1 MQKVIGDFIHALR
14 HHGLPVS
21 PAETLDALQATE
33 LVGLDNPLRLKTT
46 LSLTLAKNLQ
56 HRAQLE
62 VLFDQF
68 FQLSEEE
75 TEASTTDAENSEKGD
90 NEPATETS
98 ASNQTE
104 DSGAN
109 EQQAQQNNPD
119 SSGPQVSSPL
129 AQQLLSNDQSSLQ
142 VTIASAGK
150 SEGATEM
157 QLFTQKSQVSYRIMQ
172 QLGDRELNQEL
183 AELSE
188 QPENL
193 ALVERLQQA
202 RQQLREQVSDYVEQ
216 QYLLFTQKSGE
227 QLRENNLKKIKLTNV
242 DHSHYHQMSRLV
254 QKSAKRLAS
263 MHSRRKRVTKHG
275 QLDTRKTIAA
285 NAAYDG
291 FLFHTKW
298 KSTKVDRPKVMVLC
312 DVSGSVSRVAR
323 FLLLFLYSLQDVLPR
338 VRSFVFA
345 SDLGEV
351 TDSFDKD
358 TIDVAIT
365 KIMDEWANRPT
376 DYGIALQD
384 FRSLALKDIDKKT
397 TVIMLGDARNNNA
410 DPKSEIWE
418 EVYKRS
424 QRVLWL
430 NPEGR
435 YSWNTGDSV
444 MREYAPHCSL
454 VEPCNSLRDITR
466 ILGTLLQ
473 RS

>member
-21 PAETLDALQATE
+21 PAETLDALQATK
-33 LVGLDNPLRLKTT
+33 LVGLDNPQTLKTT
-46 LSLTLAKNLQ
+46 LSLTLAKSLQ
-56 HRAQLE
+56 HRVQLE
-62 VLFDQF
+62 ELFDQY
-68 FQLSEEE
+68 FQQQVS
-75 TEASTTDAENSEKGD
+75 ND
-90 NEPATETS
+90 NPE
-98 ASNQTE
+98 QE
-104 DSGAN
+104 DSTD
-109 EQQAQQNNPD
+109 QPD
-119 SSGPQVSSPL
+119 QEDSNVAATDNISEAFEGDKSESAEGSTAATLMQSPL
-129 AQQLLSNDQSSLQ
+129 GQQLLDNDQPALQ
-142 VTIASAGK
+142 MAIASAGQAQ
-150 SEGATEM
+150 GASEM
-157 QLFTQKSQVSYRIMQ
+157 QLFTQKAQVSFRIMQ
-172 QLGDRELNQEL
+172 QLGDQQLNQEL
-183 AELSE
+183 AELA
-188 QPENL
+188 QDDANL
-193 ALVERLQQA
+193 ALIETLQQA
-202 RQQLREQVSDYVEQ
+202 RTRLREQIGDYVEQ
-216 QYLLFTQKSGE
+216 QYLLYTQKSGE
-227 QLRENNLKKIKLTNV
+227 QLRESNLQKIKLTNV
-242 DHSHYHQMSRLV
+242 DHSHQQQMTRLV
-254 QKSAKRLAS
+254 QKAAKRLATL
-263 MHSRRKRVTKHG
+263 HSRRRRVTKRG
-275 QLDTRKTIAA
+275 LLDVRKTIAA

-358 TIDVAIT
+358 EIEVAIA

-376 DYGIALQD
+376 DYGVALTD
-384 FRSLALKDIDKKT
+384 FKQLALKDIDNKT
-397 TVIMLGDARNNNA
+397 TVIMLGDARNNNGDA
-410 DPKSEIWE
+410 KSEIWA

-435 YSWNTGDSV
+435 YSWNSGDSV
-444 MREYAPHCSL
+444 MSEYAPHCSI

-473 RS
+473 RT

>member
-33 LVGLDNPLRLKTT
+33 LVGLENPQRLKTT

-56 HRAQLE
+56 DRAQLE

-68 FQLSEEE
+68 FQLS
-75 TEASTTDAENSEKGD
+75 TEASDADTDGN
-90 NEPATETS
+90 
-98 ASNQTE
+98 ASNEGEEGEEAQHTLPFNQTQ
-104 DSGAN
+104 DPN
-109 EQQAQQNNPD
+109 ESAQQGQQGNPD
-119 SSGPQVSSPL
+119 TSGSPVSSAL

-150 SEGATEM
+150 SQGATEM
-157 QLFTQKSQVSYRIMQ
+157 QLFTQKSQVSFRIMQ

-188 QPENL
+188 QPENF
-193 ALVERLQQA
+193 ALVEQLQQA
-202 RQQLREQVSDYVEQ
+202 RQLLREQVSDYVEQ

-263 MHSRRKRVTKHG
+263 MHSRRKRVTKRG

-285 NAAYDG
+285 NAAFDG

-358 TIDVAIT
+358 TIDDAIT

-384 FRSLALKDIDKKT
+384 FKSLALKDIDKKT

-418 EVYKRS
+418 EIYKRS

-444 MREYAPHCSL
+444 MSEYAPHCSM

>member
-21 PAETLDALQATE
+21 PAETLDALQATQ
-33 LVGLDNPLRLKTT
+33 LVGLDDPNLLKTT
-46 LSLTLAKNLQ
+46 LSLTLAKNLPD
-56 HRAQLE
+56 RVQLE
-62 VLFDQF
+62 SLFDQYF
-68 FQLSEEE
+68 NSSIPSQENHELGPEGAEDNKVGQTADSEELNL
-75 TEASTTDAENSEKGD
+75 EAQALDRNSSDLPENTIQSPLGQQLAAND
-90 NEPATETS
+90 QTS
-98 ASNQTE
+98 LQLAIAAA
-104 DSGAN
+104 G
-109 EQQAQQNNPD
+109 QAQ
-119 SSGPQVSSPL
+119 G
-129 AQQLLSNDQSSLQ
+129 
-142 VTIASAGK
+142 AS
-150 SEGATEM
+150 EM
-157 QLFTQKSQVSYRIMQ
+157 QLFTQKAQVSFRIMQ
-172 QLGDRELNQEL
+172 QLGDPELNQEL
-183 AELSE
+183 AQLSE
-188 QPENL
+188 DSGNL
-193 ALVERLQQA
+193 ALVE
-202 RQQLREQVSDYVEQ
+202 QLREARQRLRDQVGDYVEQ

-227 QLRENNLKKIKLTNV
+227 QLRESNLQKIKLTNV
-242 DHSHYHQMSRLV
+242 DHSHYQQMTRVV
-254 QKSAKRLAS
+254 QKAAKRLAS
-263 MHSRRKRVTKHG
+263 MHSRRRRVTKRG
-275 QLDTRKTIAA
+275 LLDVRKTIAA

-351 TDSFDKD
+351 TESFDRD
-358 TIDVAIT
+358 DIELAIA
-365 KIMDEWANRPT
+365 KIMDDWANRPT
-376 DYGIALQD
+376 DYGVALQD
-384 FRSLALKDIDKKT
+384 FKDLALKDVDKKT

-410 DPKSEIWE
+410 DPKSEIWA
-418 EVYKRS
+418 EVYRRS

-435 YSWNTGDSV
+435 YSWNSGDSV
-444 MREYAPHCSL
+444 MSEYAPHCSI

>member
-33 LVGLDNPLRLKTT
+33 LVGLENPKRLKTT
-46 LSLTLAKNLQ
+46 LSLTLAKNLKD
-56 HRAQLE
+56 RAQLE
-62 VLFDQF
+62 ILFDQF
-68 FQLSEEE
+68 FQLSAEADEIDESVLEDERTEPHTGIEQDQNPDMSTAPEE
-75 TEASTTDAENSEKGD
+75 SQQENSETT
-90 NEPATETS
+90 PA
-98 ASNQTE
+98 
-104 DSGAN
+104 
-109 EQQAQQNNPD
+109 
-119 SSGPQVSSPL
+119 QVSSPL
-129 AQQLLSNDQSSLQ
+129 AQQLLANDQSSLE
-142 VTIASAGK
+142 VAIASAGTAQ
-150 SEGATEM
+150 GASEM
-157 QLFTQKSQVSYRIMQ
+157 QLFTQKSQVTFRIMQ
-172 QLGDRELNQEL
+172 QLGDRALNQEL

-193 ALVERLQQA
+193 ALVDQLQQA

-227 QLRENNLKKIKLTNV
+227 QLRENNLKKIKLTNI
-242 DHSHYHQMSRLV
+242 DHSHYQQMTRLV

-263 MHSRRKRVTKHG
+263 MHSRRRKVTKRG
-275 QLDTRKTIAA
+275 QLDARKTIAA
-285 NAAYDG
+285 NAAFDG

-358 TIDVAIT
+358 DIDIAIA

-376 DYGIALQD
+376 DYGIALED
-384 FRSLALKDIDKKT
+384 FKSLALKDIDKKT

-418 EVYKRS
+418 EVYRRS

-444 MREYAPHCSL
+444 MSEYAPHCSL

-473 RS
+473 RA

>member
-33 LVGLDNPLRLKTT
+33 LVGLENPKRLKTT
-46 LSLTLAKNLQ
+46 LSLTLAKNLKD
-56 HRAQLE
+56 RAQLE
-62 VLFDQF
+62 ILFDQF
-68 FQLSEEE
+68 FQLSAEADESDESVVEDERTEPYRGIEQDQNSDMSTAPEE
-75 TEASTTDAENSEKGD
+75 SQQENSETT
-90 NEPATETS
+90 PA
-98 ASNQTE
+98 
-104 DSGAN
+104 
-109 EQQAQQNNPD
+109 
-119 SSGPQVSSPL
+119 QVSSPL
-129 AQQLLSNDQSSLQ
+129 AQRLLANDQSSLE
-142 VTIASAGK
+142 VAIASAGTAQ
-150 SEGATEM
+150 GASEM
-157 QLFTQKSQVSYRIMQ
+157 QLFTQKSQVTFRIMQ
-172 QLGDRELNQEL
+172 QLGDRALNQEL
-183 AELSE
+183 AELSK

-193 ALVERLQQA
+193 ALVDQLQQA

-227 QLRENNLKKIKLTNV
+227 QLRENNLKKIKLTNI
-242 DHSHYHQMSRLV
+242 DHSHYQQMTRLV

-263 MHSRRKRVTKHG
+263 MHSRRRKVTKRG
-275 QLDTRKTIAA
+275 QLDARKTIAA
-285 NAAYDG
+285 NAAFDG

-358 TIDVAIT
+358 DIDIAIA

-376 DYGIALQD
+376 DYGIALED
-384 FRSLALKDIDKKT
+384 FKSLALKDIDKKT

-418 EVYKRS
+418 EVYRRS

-444 MREYAPHCSL
+444 MSEYAPHCSL

-473 RS
+473 RA

>member
-33 LVGLDNPLRLKTT
+33 LVGLENPKRLKTT
-46 LSLTLAKNLQ
+46 LSLTLAKNLKD
-56 HRAQLE
+56 RAQLE
-62 VLFDQF
+62 ILFDQF
-68 FQLSEEE
+68 FQLSAEADESDESVLEDERTEPHRGIEQDQNSDMSTAPEE
-75 TEASTTDAENSEKGD
+75 SQQENSETT
-90 NEPATETS
+90 PA
-98 ASNQTE
+98 
-104 DSGAN
+104 
-109 EQQAQQNNPD
+109 P
-119 SSGPQVSSPL
+119 VSSPL
-129 AQQLLSNDQSSLQ
+129 AQQLLANDQSSLE
-142 VTIASAGK
+142 VAIASAGTAQ
-150 SEGATEM
+150 GASEM
-157 QLFTQKSQVSYRIMQ
+157 QLFTQKSQVTFRIMQ
-172 QLGDRELNQEL
+172 QLGDRALNQEL

-193 ALVERLQQA
+193 ALVDHLQQA

-227 QLRENNLKKIKLTNV
+227 QLRENNLKKIKLTNI
-242 DHSHYHQMSRLV
+242 DHSHYQQMTRLV

-263 MHSRRKRVTKHG
+263 MHSRRRKVTKRG
-275 QLDTRKTIAA
+275 QLDARKTIAA
-285 NAAYDG
+285 NAAFDG

-351 TDSFDKD
+351 TDSFDRD
-358 TIDVAIT
+358 DIDIAIA

-376 DYGIALQD
+376 DYGIALED
-384 FRSLALKDIDKKT
+384 FKSLALKDIDKKT

-418 EVYKRS
+418 EVYRRS

-444 MREYAPHCSL
+444 MSEYAPHCSL

-473 RS
+473 RA

>member
-21 PAETLDALQATE
+21 PAETLDALQATQ
-33 LVGLDNPLRLKTT
+33 LVGLNDPALLKTT
-46 LSLTLAKNLQ
+46 LSLTLAKSLPD
-56 HRAQLE
+56 RIQLE
-62 VLFDQF
+62 SLFDQYF
-68 FQLSEEE
+68 
-75 TEASTTDAENSEKGD
+75 ASNTPDTDSDKLAED
-90 NEPATETS
+90 NAATETPNPQ
-98 ASNQTE
+98 AN
-104 DSGAN
+104 DSEAQNGELTPDKSESGDSSESLIQSPLGQQLANN
-109 EQQAQQNNPD
+109 EQSALQLAIAAAGQAQ
-119 SSGPQVSSPL
+119 G
-129 AQQLLSNDQSSLQ
+129 
-142 VTIASAGK
+142 AS
-150 SEGATEM
+150 EM
-157 QLFTQKSQVSYRIMQ
+157 QLFTQKAQVSFRIMQ
-172 QLGDRELNQEL
+172 QLGDGPLNQEL

-188 QPENL
+188 DDANL
-193 ALVERLQQA
+193 ALVEQLREA
-202 RQQLREQVSDYVEQ
+202 RQRLREQVGDYVEQ

-227 QLRENNLKKIKLTNV
+227 QLRESNLQKIKLTNV
-242 DHSHYHQMSRLV
+242 DHSHYQQMTRVV
-254 QKSAKRLAS
+254 QKAAKRLAS
-263 MHSRRKRVTKHG
+263 LHSRRRRVTKRG
-275 QLDTRKTIAA
+275 LLDVRKTIAA

-351 TDSFDKD
+351 TDSFDRD
-358 TIDVAIT
+358 DIEMAIA
-365 KIMDEWANRPT
+365 KIMDDWANRPT
-376 DYGIALQD
+376 DYGVALQD
-384 FRSLALKDIDKKT
+384 FKDLALKDIDKKT
-397 TVIMLGDARNNNA
+397 TVIMLGDARNNNG
-410 DPKSEIWE
+410 DPKSEIWA
-418 EVYKRS
+418 EVYRRS

-435 YSWNTGDSV
+435 YSWNSGDSV
-444 MREYAPHCSL
+444 MSEYAPHCSL

>member
-33 LVGLDNPLRLKTT
+33 LVGLENPKRLKTT
-46 LSLTLAKNLQ
+46 LSLTLAKNLKD
-56 HRAQLE
+56 RAQLE
-62 VLFDQF
+62 ILFDQF
-68 FQLSEEE
+68 FQLSAEGDESDESVLEDERTEPHRGIEQDQNSDMSTAPEE
-75 TEASTTDAENSEKGD
+75 SQQENSETT
-90 NEPATETS
+90 PA
-98 ASNQTE
+98 
-104 DSGAN
+104 
-109 EQQAQQNNPD
+109 P
-119 SSGPQVSSPL
+119 VSSPL
-129 AQQLLSNDQSSLQ
+129 AQQLLANDQSSLE
-142 VTIASAGK
+142 VAIASAGTAQ
-150 SEGATEM
+150 GASEM
-157 QLFTQKSQVSYRIMQ
+157 QLFTQKSQVTFRIMQ
-172 QLGDRELNQEL
+172 QLGDRALNQEL

-193 ALVERLQQA
+193 ALVDQLQQA

-216 QYLLFTQKSGE
+216 QYLLFTQNSGE
-227 QLRENNLKKIKLTNV
+227 QLRENNLKKIKLTNI
-242 DHSHYHQMSRLV
+242 DHSHHQQMTRLV

-263 MHSRRKRVTKHG
+263 MHSRRRKVTKRG
-275 QLDTRKTIAA
+275 QLDARKTIAA
-285 NAAYDG
+285 NAAFDG

-351 TDSFDKD
+351 TDSFDRD
-358 TIDVAIT
+358 DIDIAIA

-376 DYGIALQD
+376 DYGIALED
-384 FRSLALKDIDKKT
+384 FKSLALKDIDKKT

-418 EVYKRS
+418 EVYRRS

-444 MREYAPHCSL
+444 MSEYAPHCSL

-473 RS
+473 RA